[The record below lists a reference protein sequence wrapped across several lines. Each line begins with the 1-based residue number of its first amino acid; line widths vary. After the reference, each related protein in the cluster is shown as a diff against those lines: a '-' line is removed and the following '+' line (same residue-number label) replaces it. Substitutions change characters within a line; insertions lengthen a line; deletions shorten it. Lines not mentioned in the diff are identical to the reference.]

1 MPPKRAPRIII
12 EARTD
17 REARDAGVARDNGG
31 VRDDRG
37 ARDDREARDERED
50 RDRGE
55 ARDIREAM
63 DMDEARE
70 ESRELREIRDIGG
83 VRDRT
88 RNTARGNRE
97 RTRNNARQNIVTVDE
112 YNLKDIIIDKILNF
126 CKSIR
131 IIRLQCLVIA
141 LVFLTLLKVINF
153 TKDIF
158 TNAACSVCEKRNL
171 VSMNN
176 KPSRH
181 PSQRKYTEY
190 QESAYR
196 DN

>member
-1 MPPKRAPRIII
+1 MFTLLKMM
-12 EARTD
+12 
-17 REARDAGVARDNGG
+17 REKEQLKNPIDLNA
-31 VRDDRG
+31 VRNIYHENRSLFTWP
-37 ARDDREARDERED
+37 RDDREARDKRED
-50 RDRGE
+50 TDRGE

-70 ESRELREIRDIGG
+70 ERRELREIRDIGG

-153 TKDIF
+153 TKDI
-158 TNAACSVCEKRNL
+158 L
-171 VSMNN
+171 VLN
-176 KPSRH
+176 K
-181 PSQRKYTEY
+181 
-190 QESAYR
+190 
-196 DN
+196 